1 MIALI
6 PAREMVDARTVPTV
20 MPTKVGIHDLP
31 LAPAS
36 KSWMPTS
43 VGMTVVHGPR
53 VKRYAA
59 WYYSALGK

>member
-1 MIALI
+1 
-6 PAREMVDARTVPTV
+6 MVDARTVPTV